1 MSKTSPAT
9 HTPALT
15 AELTLSGGTNTGTR
29 TDAESLGRLITHLA
43 EAAKALSNALA
54 ENRYE
59 DSKDQNGRPT
69 RRKVRVQ
76 PLQLEG
82 NFTAQADQAL
92 SFTLC
97 TPEPQAGTLPGV
109 LEEQLPL
116 DDFPEDTIEAQ
127 ALRTIMRV
135 LTRASEE
142 DHPDTDDLLDTL
154 ETASVREYVR
164 RAVAITQHNDWDITG
179 TLRQT
184 HREDEPITFTSRGRA
199 HLAEALKADR
209 IGKYQARLRGTIDGH
224 KNSNNTIYFRPK
236 NLAAS
241 WSMTAATDRLYAEAA
256 RISLDLQ
263 NQVDLTIEFEPKID
277 RQGNPTERVIR
288 RIVALHEVEK
298 VQMEPLF

>member
-1 MSKTSPAT
+1 MSNTSQVNQAS
-9 HTPALT
+9 ALT
-15 AELTLSGGTNTGTR
+15 ADLTLSGGTNTGTR

-43 EAAKALSNALA
+43 EATKALSNALA

-69 RRKVRVQ
+69 RRKVRVH
-76 PLQLEG
+76 PLQIEG
-82 NFTAQADQAL
+82 NFTAETGQAL
-92 SFTLC
+92 TFTLC
-97 TPEPQAGTLPGV
+97 APEPQAGALPGV
-109 LEEQLPL
+109 LENQLPL
-116 DDFPEDTIEAQ
+116 DDFPEDTIESQ

-142 DHPDTDDLLDTL
+142 DQPDTDDLLDSL

-164 RAVAITQHNDWDITG
+164 RAVAITQHNDWNISG
-179 TLRQT
+179 TMRQP
-184 HREDEPITFTSRGRA
+184 HREDEPITFTGRGRT

-241 WSMTAATDRLYAEAA
+241 WSMAAATDLLYAEAA

-288 RIVALHEVEK
+288 RIIALHEVEK
-298 VQMEPLF
+298 VQMDPLF